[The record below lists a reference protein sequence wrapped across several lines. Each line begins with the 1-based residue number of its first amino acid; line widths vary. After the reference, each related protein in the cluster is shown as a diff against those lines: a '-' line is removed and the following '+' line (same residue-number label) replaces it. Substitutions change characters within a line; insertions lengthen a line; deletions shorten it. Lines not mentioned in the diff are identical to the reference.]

1 MFEFR
6 DFCRAFRRAA
16 VCLSLFAAAALP
28 VLTQT
33 PASNSAPQSPNA
45 SASLGEELDLGV
57 IAYRNAHYDEAVA
70 HFQKAADLNPTNFVA
85 QLYLG
90 TALAQNVV
98 PGLTTP
104 ENLKTAEQ
112 SIEAFKKALE
122 IAPHQ
127 TVAMA
132 EIAGVYFAI
141 KKLDEARTWQ
151 MRVLDENPTDADAA
165 YMIGVIDWTEAH
177 QNVLKALLSAGLA
190 DDGEGNIN
198 APAEVMT
205 AIAEQN
211 RPLVEEGLKY
221 LNQALQDRPD
231 YSDAMAYLSFL
242 YSRKADLD
250 RDNKSVL
257 EDDLAQ
263 GNEWMRKA
271 IETRKANEEKKTES
285 AQPAQP

>member
-1 MFEFR
+1 MVQPNVTSPDRWRWDLFEFR

-28 VLTQT
+28 VRQT

-177 QNVLKALLSAGLA
+177 QNVLKALLSLA
-190 DDGEGNIN
+190 S
-198 APAEVMT
+198 PT
-205 AIAEQN
+205 
-211 RPLVEEGLKY
+211 
-221 LNQALQDRPD
+221 
-231 YSDAMAYLSFL
+231 MA
-242 YSRKADLD
+242 KATSTH
-250 RDNKSVL
+250 R
-257 EDDLAQ
+257 
-263 GNEWMRKA
+263 R
-271 IETRKANEEKKTES
+271 R
-285 AQPAQP
+285 